1 MRYAKRRSVI
11 FSVIITLCFVLSF
24 LSAAKAL
31 ADKPDEIAASPLEY
45 LLELGGTASDGNDYG
60 GVLSIDGRPIAAEI
74 ESAEGEVKFCGIKGY
89 THIVGSPSG
98 GLIYECRN
106 ILLANDHKSN
116 RLARQGNSIVATLH
130 SAGMRSAQEQL
141 AEYDGGENAS
151 MCVVL
156 RDGAVL
162 VAAGNNVYSPEAF
175 FSPDDDDYKD
185 LYIDYTAEN
194 SNSSKGS
201 TFKPLT
207 LRMLLLE
214 DDSLDEEYSLYNKT
228 FKDYNKVTVNG
239 DTISNWDYDIA
250 SNYTTDEGGGVY
262 SRELDLSQAIQ
273 LSANTY
279 VLRHAEKLGLENT
292 YNKMNELYCLDKTL
306 CTEINKLS
314 MNEVSPE
321 RLCYLPWGQEAY
333 LSSVELCAL
342 YNYVFGGDYNIPFYC
357 ARVVRPNG
365 EVIYNAAPKPLADKS
380 FSIDPREDILSSAL
394 ADAFKSYLTEEQQDK
409 FSELVSSR
417 RILAKSGTADLADE
431 AVNRVMVLTVL
442 NEDRTQVV
450 CTACMCI
457 DHTFDYG
464 ISNGYMIEK
473 IINVLESMEII

>member
-1 MRYAKRRSVI
+1 MRIRYAKYRAAI
-11 FSVIITLCFVLSF
+11 LCFFIILCCSISF
-24 LSAAKAL
+24 SSAVRTVMTT
-31 ADKPDEIAASPLEY
+31 PENTAASPLEY
-45 LLELGGTASDGNDYG
+45 LLELDGTISEGNSYG
-60 GVLSIDGRPIAAEI
+60 EVLSIDGKPIAAEI
-74 ESAEGEVKFCGIKGY
+74 ESEEGESKFCGVEGY

-98 GLIYECRN
+98 GLIYACRN
-106 ILLANDHKSN
+106 ILLANDNSAN
-116 RLARQGNSIVATLH
+116 RLLHQGNSIVTTIYSVGMKAAT
-130 SAGMRSAQEQL
+130 EQL
-141 AEYDGGENAS
+141 EEFDDSETSAYI
-151 MCVVL
+151 CVVL

-175 FSPDDDDYKD
+175 FSPDDYED
-185 LYIDYTAEN
+185 LYIDYTGWN
-194 SNSSKGS
+194 TSKGS

-214 DDSLDEEYSLYNKT
+214 DDSLDEEYSLYNRS
-228 FKDYNKVTVNG
+228 FKDYNTVTVNG
-239 DTISNWDYDIA
+239 DTISNWDCEI
-250 SNYTTDEGGGVY
+250 SGNYTTDEGNGVF

-273 LSANTY
+273 FSANTY
-279 VLRHAEKLGLENT
+279 VLRHADKLGLETT
-292 YNKMNELYCLDKTL
+292 YNKMNDLYFLDKTL
-306 CTEINKLS
+306 CTEINELS
-314 MNEVSPE
+314 MNEVSPN
-321 RLCYLPWGQEAY
+321 RLHYLPWGQDAY

-342 YNYVFGGDYNIPFYC
+342 YNYAFGGDYSIPFYC

-365 EVIYNAAPKPLADKS
+365 EVIYNASPQPIKDKS
-380 FSIDPREDILSSAL
+380 FSIDPREDILSNAL

-457 DHTFDYG
+457 DHTFDYN

-473 IINVLESMEII
+473 IINVLESMQII